1 MEKKDIKKEPLI
13 PSFKEIREKHN
24 TSKEALSEYFKM
36 AKEAAAKVMENR
48 KKVSDE
54 IKIK

>member
-13 PSFKEIREKHN
+13 PNFSQVVGKYN
-24 TSKEALSEYFKM
+24 TPKEALSEYFKM